1 MKNMKLSIKIFV
13 VKRFFDFF
21 EINFSSEIGC
31 NLRVLPLF
39 ADLSRLLFLLEVL
52 NRVFDPIEEPF
63 STLLLFTLAI
73 ALEFRL
79 KRGVPGKLFFSA
91 VKRRLEEDVDETSQ
105 RIGYVVD

>member
-1 MKNMKLSIKIFV
+1 MKLSIKIFV

-21 EINFSSEIGC
+21 EINFSSEIWR

-79 KRGVPGKLFFSA
+79 KRGVPSKLFFSA